1 MLIRESEIVD
11 LGSQKNNANYWNVT
25 LLEDPLFTPD
35 YISFVLDGSF
45 YTESS
50 LSGKKDQ
57 IEFPLMPVYVGDP
70 KDPVKLQLFISEIAL
85 N

>member
-1 MLIRESEIVD
+1 M
-11 LGSQKNNANYWNVT
+11 T

-50 LSGKKDQ
+50 KKDQ
-57 IEFPLMPVYVGDP
+57 IEFPLMPVYVGDL
-70 KDPVKLQLFISEIAL
+70 KEPVKVQLFISEIAL